1 MIVFDQLKKN
11 DPYLRTVT
19 WGVLAGLAVLFVGL
33 WWVQVVSHKHY
44 AENQK
49 AQSFRTVRI
58 PAVRG
63 KILDHYGVALAENQ
77 PSYNV
82 ILYLDELR
90 EEFRA
95 EWARARQP
103 RLITNSLP
111 FWKRWFGVDP
121 VQREYPKL
129 TREQRLAFERACR
142 YRVASNAV
150 HQVSLALGQPVSLSF
165 ADFIHHYTNQLALP
179 LPVCNNLDAMA
190 VARLLEGRASP
201 PGVDLEIQP
210 MRYYPSGTLAAHLLG
225 YLQRDNRSMEGE
237 VADFNFRLPDYRGR
251 VGIEGQFDAELRGKA
266 GVKSVLVNSL
276 GYRQSE
282 TIWAP
287 AEPGRNVTLTI
298 DATIQAV
305 TEAELQS
312 AFRNTRG
319 AAIVLNPNSGDVLA
333 MASSPAFDPYAFI
346 RGMSPVEYMPM
357 TNELMKPMLNRVT
370 QGSYAP
376 GSVFKLVTGLSAL
389 DHGLNPREKLHNPG
403 HIYVAGRN
411 KRIED
416 LAHAGDYD
424 FKEAFIHSSNTYFI
438 SNGIRFGGI
447 EGLIRIARRLH
458 LGERTDLMPRQEA
471 GGNFPYNATIR
482 RGWVDADTA
491 HICIGQGEVNM
502 TPLQIAIL
510 TAAIANGGKVLW
522 PRLVERIDSA
532 DPTSGEPPIIYPP
545 RPPRD
550 ELGVSPRSLQLTR
563 EAMLADVE
571 EPGGTGGRARVEG
584 FRVCGKTG
592 TAEVTDVHGKLV
604 DRTTWFT
611 SFAPYEKPRY
621 VIVLMVEGGAFG
633 STTCAPAVGKIYQA
647 IQKLE
652 QQRGLTIGSAAP
664 EQRSAGP
671 RSGALAD
678 AHRAGSESG
687 APIPRTGTP

>member
-11 DPYLRTVT
+11 DPHLRTVT
-19 WGVLAGLAVLFVGL
+19 WGVLVGLGVLFAGL

-90 EEFRA
+90 DQFRA

-103 RLITNSLP
+103 RLVTNSLP
-111 FWKRWFGVDP
+111 FWKRWVGVDP

-129 TREQRLAFERACR
+129 TREQRLALERACR

-150 HQVSLALGQPVSLSF
+150 HEVSLAIGQAIPFSF
-165 ADFIHHYTNQLALP
+165 ADFMRHYTNQLALP
-179 LPVCNNLDAMA
+179 MPVWNNLDAMG

-201 PGVDLEIQP
+201 PGIDLEIQP

-237 VADFNFRLPDYRGR
+237 VADFNFRLPDFRGH

-276 GYRQSE
+276 GYRQTE

-298 DATIQAV
+298 DATIQAR
-305 TEAELQS
+305 TEAALQS
-312 AFRNTRG
+312 AFQNTRG
-319 AAIVLNPNSGDVLA
+319 AAIVLNPNTGDVLA
-333 MASSPAFDPYAFI
+333 MASSPAFDPHTFL
-346 RGMSPVEYMPM
+346 RGIGHAEWAQM
-357 TNELMKPMLNRVT
+357 TDELMKPLLNRVT

-376 GSVFKLVTGLSAL
+376 GSVFKIVTGLSAL
-389 DHGLNPREKLHNPG
+389 DHGLNPREKLRNPG
-403 HIYVAGRN
+403 YIYVAGRN
-411 KRIED
+411 KRIDD
-416 LAHAGDYD
+416 LARPADYD

-438 SNGIRFGGI
+438 SNGIRYGGI
-447 EGLIRIARRLH
+447 EGLIRLARRLH
-458 LGERTDLMPRQEA
+458 LGERTDLMPRQES
-471 GGNFPYNATIR
+471 GGNFPYNAPVR
-482 RGWVDADTA
+482 RWVDADTA
-491 HICIGQGEVNM
+491 HICIGQGEVSM

-522 PRLVERIDSA
+522 PRLVERIESA
-532 DPTSGEPPIIYPP
+532 DPTSGEPPILYPW

-550 ELGVSPRSLQLTR
+550 ELGVNPRSLQLTR
-563 EAMLADVE
+563 DAMFADVE
-571 EPGGTGGRARVEG
+571 ESGGTGGKAKVEG
-584 FRVCGKTG
+584 FHVCGKTG
-592 TAEVTDVHGKLV
+592 TAEVTDPHGKLV

-621 VIVLMVEGGAFG
+621 VIVLMVESGAFG
-633 STTCAPAVGKIYQA
+633 STTCAPAVGEIYKA

-652 QQRGLTIGSAAP
+652 QQRRPAVAATVGSRGVVPGSSALTSRDLTVAATPSASAP
-664 EQRSAGP
+664 
-671 RSGALAD
+671 
-678 AHRAGSESG
+678 
-687 APIPRTGTP
+687 

>member
-11 DPYLRTVT
+11 DPHLRTVT
-19 WGVLAGLAVLFVGL
+19 WGVLVGLGVLFAGL

-63 KILDHYGVALAENQ
+63 KILDRHSASLAENQ

-90 EEFRA
+90 DQFRA

-103 RLITNSLP
+103 RLVTNSLP
-111 FWKRWFGVDP
+111 FWKRWVGINP
-121 VQREYPKL
+121 VKLEYPRL
-129 TREQRLAFERACR
+129 TRQQRLALERTCR

-150 HQVSLALGQPVSLSF
+150 HQVSLALGQPISLNF
-165 ADFIHHYTNQLALP
+165 ADFMHHYTNQLALP
-179 LPVCNNLDAMA
+179 LPVCNNLDASG
-190 VARLLEGRASP
+190 VARLLESRTSP
-201 PGVDLEIQP
+201 PGIDLEIQP

-237 VADFNFRLPDYRGR
+237 VADFNFRLPDYRGH

-276 GYRQSE
+276 GYRQTE

-298 DATIQAV
+298 DAAIQAA
-305 TEAELQS
+305 TEAALQS
-312 AFRNTRG
+312 AFQNTRG
-319 AAIVLNPNSGDVLA
+319 AAIVLDPNNGDVLA
-333 MASSPAFDPYAFI
+333 MASSPAFDPHAFI
-346 RGMSPVEYMPM
+346 RGFNHAEWAQM
-357 TNELMKPMLNRVT
+357 TDEVMKPLLNRVT

-376 GSVFKLVTGLSAL
+376 GSVFKIVTGLSAL

-411 KRIED
+411 KKIDD
-416 LAHAGDYD
+416 LAKAGDYD

-447 EGLIRIARRLH
+447 EGLMRIAHRLH
-458 LGERTDLMPRQEA
+458 LGERTDLMPRQES
-471 GGNFPYNATIR
+471 GGNFPYNATMR

-491 HICIGQGEVNM
+491 HICIGQGEVSM

-510 TAAIANGGKVLW
+510 TAAIANGGKVIW
-522 PRLVERIDSA
+522 PRLVERVESV
-532 DPTSGEPPIIYPP
+532 DPTSGEPPILFPH

-550 ELGVSPRSLQLTR
+550 ELGVSARSLQLTR
-563 EAMLADVE
+563 DAMFADVE
-571 EPGGTGGRARVEG
+571 EDGGSGKQARTPG
-584 FRVCGKTG
+584 FKVCGKTG
-592 TAEVTDVHGKLV
+592 TAEVTDSHGKLV
-604 DRTTWFT
+604 DRTTWFA
-611 SFAPYEKPRY
+611 SFAPYENPRY
-621 VIVLMVEGGAFG
+621 VIVLMVEGGVFG
-633 STTCAPAVGKIYQA
+633 GSTCAPAVGKIYQA

-652 QQRGLTIGSAAP
+652 QQRRPTVAATM
-664 EQRSAGP
+664 RS
-671 RSGALAD
+671 RNDVQGASVSNSRDHTVAATPTAL
-678 AHRAGSESG
+678 
-687 APIPRTGTP
+687 IP

>member
-11 DPYLRTVT
+11 DPHLRTVT
-19 WGVLAGLAVLFVGL
+19 WGVLAGLLVLFAGL

-63 KILDHYGVALAENQ
+63 KILDRHGAALAENQ
-77 PSYNV
+77 PNYNV

-90 EEFRA
+90 EQFRA
-95 EWARARQP
+95 EWARVRQP

-111 FWKRWFGVDP
+111 FWKRWVGIDA
-121 VQREYPKL
+121 VQREYIKL
-129 TREQRLAFERACR
+129 TRQQRLALERTCR

-150 HQVSLALGQPVSLSF
+150 HQVALAIGQPISLSF
-165 ADFIHHYTNQLALP
+165 ADFMRHYTNQLALP
-179 LPVCNNLDAMA
+179 MPVWNNLDASG
-190 VARLLEGRASP
+190 VARLLESRAIP
-201 PGVDLEIQP
+201 PGIDLEIQP

-237 VADFNFRLPDYRGR
+237 VADFNFRLPDFRGHI
-251 VGIEGQFDAELRGKA
+251 GIEGQFDAELRGKA

-276 GYRQSE
+276 GYRQAE

-298 DATIQAV
+298 DANIQAA
-305 TEAELQS
+305 TEANLQS
-312 AFRNTRG
+312 AFQNTRG
-319 AAIVLNPNSGDVLA
+319 AAIVLDPNTGDVLA
-333 MASSPAFDPYAFI
+333 MASSPAFDPHAFI
-346 RGMSPVEYMPM
+346 RGIRPAEWVPM
-357 TNELMKPMLNRVT
+357 TNELMKPLLNRVT

-389 DHGLNPREKLHNPG
+389 EHGLNPREKLHNPG
-403 HIYVAGRN
+403 SIRVAGRN
-411 KRIED
+411 KPIDD
-416 LAHAGDYD
+416 LARAGDYD

-438 SNGIRFGGI
+438 SNGIRYGGI
-447 EGLIRIARRLH
+447 EGLVRLARRLH
-458 LGERTDLMPRQEA
+458 LGERTDLMPRQES
-471 GGNFPYNATIR
+471 GGNFPFNAPTR

-491 HICIGQGEVNM
+491 HICIGQGEVSM
-502 TPLQIAIL
+502 TPLQIAIV
-510 TAAIANGGKVLW
+510 TAAIANGGKVIW
-522 PRLVERIDSA
+522 PRLVERIESA
-532 DPTSGEPPIIYPP
+532 DPTLGEPPIIYQP

-550 ELGVSPRSLQLTR
+550 DLGVGTNSLKLTR
-563 EAMLADVE
+563 DAMFADVE
-571 EPGGTGGRARVEG
+571 EPGGTGGKAKVEG

-592 TAEVTDVHGKLV
+592 TAEVTDTHGKLV

-611 SFAPYEKPRY
+611 SFAPYENPRY
-621 VIVLMVEGGAFG
+621 VVVLMVEGGAFG
-633 STTCAPAVGKIYQA
+633 STTCAPAVGNIYKA

-652 QQRGLTIGSAAP
+652 LQGRPIVAATVRSRDAVSVSSASTSRDLTVAA
-664 EQRSAGP
+664 
-671 RSGALAD
+671 
-678 AHRAGSESG
+678 
-687 APIPRTGTP
+687 TPPAATP

>member
-19 WGVLAGLAVLFVGL
+19 WGVLAGLGVLFAGL
-33 WWVQVVSHKHY
+33 WWVQIVSHKHY

-63 KILDHYGVALAENQ
+63 KILDRHGAALAENQ

-90 EEFRA
+90 DQFRA

-111 FWKRWFGVDP
+111 FWKRWVGIDP
-121 VQREYPKL
+121 VQREYIKL
-129 TREQRLAFERACR
+129 TREQRLALERACR

-150 HQVSLALGQPVSLSF
+150 HQVAVAVGQPIPFNF
-165 ADFIHHYTNQLALP
+165 ADFMRHYTNQLALP
-179 LPVCNNLDAMA
+179 MPVLNNLDASG

-201 PGVDLEIQP
+201 PGIDLEIQP
-210 MRYYPSGTLAAHLLG
+210 MRYYPNGTLAAHLLG
-225 YLQRDNRSMEGE
+225 YLRRDNRSMEGE
-237 VADFNFRLPDYRGR
+237 VADFNFRLPDYRGH

-276 GYRQSE
+276 GYRQTE

-298 DATIQAV
+298 DATIQAR
-305 TEAELQS
+305 TEAALQS
-312 AFRNTRG
+312 AFQNTRG
-319 AAIVLNPNSGDVLA
+319 AAIVLDPNTGDVLA
-333 MASSPAFDPYAFI
+333 MASSPAFDPHTFL
-346 RGMSPVEYMPM
+346 RGISHA
-357 TNELMKPMLNRVT
+357 ELAHLNDEIMRPQLNRVT
-370 QGSYAP
+370 QGVYAP
-376 GSVFKLVTGLSAL
+376 GSVFKIVTGLSAL
-389 DHGLNPREKLHNPG
+389 EHGLNPREKLYNPG
-403 HIYVAGRN
+403 HIYVAGRGR
-411 KRIED
+411 KIDD
-416 LAHAGDYD
+416 LAKAGNYD

-438 SNGIRFGGI
+438 SNGIRYGGI
-447 EGLIRIARRLH
+447 EGLMRIARRLH
-458 LGERTDLMPRQEA
+458 LGERTDLMPRQES
-471 GGNFPYNATIR
+471 GGNFPYNATMR

-491 HICIGQGEVNM
+491 HICIGQGEVSV

-510 TAAIANGGKVLW
+510 TAAVANGGKVIW
-522 PRLVERIDSA
+522 PRLVQRVESA
-532 DPTSGEPPIIYPP
+532 DPTSDEPPILYPQ
-545 RPPRD
+545 RPARD
-550 ELGVSPRSLQLTR
+550 DLGVSARSLQITR
-563 EAMLADVE
+563 DAMFADVE
-571 EPGGTGGRARVEG
+571 EPGGTGGRAKVEG

-592 TAEVTDVHGKLV
+592 TAEVTDSRGKLV

-611 SFAPYEKPRY
+611 SFAPYERPRY
-621 VIVLMVEGGAFG
+621 VVVLMVESGAFG
-633 STTCAPAVGKIYQA
+633 STTCAPAVAEIYKA

-652 QQRGLTIGSAAP
+652 QQGRPSVAVTERPRGAV
-664 EQRSAGP
+664 AG
-671 RSGALAD
+671 SGASRPRDLTVA
-678 AHRAGSESG
+678 ATPTAS
-687 APIPRTGTP
+687 AP

>member
-11 DPYLRTVT
+11 DPHLRTVT
-19 WGVLAGLAVLFVGL
+19 WGVLAGMAVLFAGL

-63 KILDHYGVALAENQ
+63 KILDRHGVALAENQ

-90 EEFRA
+90 EQFRA
-95 EWARARQP
+95 EWARVRQP
-103 RLITNSLP
+103 RLVTNSLP
-111 FWKRWFGVDP
+111 FWKRWVGVDP

-129 TREQRLAFERACR
+129 TREQRLALERACR

-150 HQVSLALGQPVSLSF
+150 HEVSAALGQAVPFSF
-165 ADFIHHYTNQLALP
+165 TNFMRHYTNQLALP
-179 LPVCNNLDAMA
+179 LPVLNNLDATA

-201 PGVDLEIQP
+201 PGIDLEVQP

-237 VADFNFRLPDYRGR
+237 VADFNFRLPDYRGH

-276 GYRQSE
+276 GYRQTE

-298 DATIQAV
+298 DAAIQAR
-305 TEAELQS
+305 TESALQS
-312 AFRNTRG
+312 AFQNTRG
-319 AAIVLNPNSGDVLA
+319 AAIVLDPNTGDVLA
-333 MASSPAFDPYAFI
+333 MASSPAFDPHTFI
-346 RGMSPVEYMPM
+346 RGFSHVEWAQM
-357 TNELMKPMLNRVT
+357 TDETMKPLLNRVT
-370 QGSYAP
+370 QGTYAP
-376 GSVFKLVTGLSAL
+376 GSVFKIVTGLSAL
-389 DHGLNPREKLHNPG
+389 DHGLNPREKLQNPG
-403 HIYVAGRN
+403 SIKVAGRA
-411 KRIED
+411 RVIDD
-416 LAHAGDYD
+416 LAKAGYYD
-424 FKEAFIHSSNTYFI
+424 FQEAFIHSSNTYFI
-438 SNGIRFGGI
+438 SNGIRYGGI
-447 EGLIRIARRLH
+447 EGLMRLARRLH
-458 LGERTDLMPRQEA
+458 LGERTDLMPRQES
-471 GGNFPYNATIR
+471 GGNFPYNALVR

-491 HICIGQGEVNM
+491 HICIGQGEVSM
-502 TPLQIAIL
+502 TPLQIAL
-510 TAAIANGGKVLW
+510 MTAAIANGGKVLW
-522 PRLVERIDSA
+522 PRLVQRVESA
-532 DPTSGEPPIIYPP
+532 DPTSGEPPILFTQ

-550 ELGVSPRSLQLTR
+550 ELGVSARSLQITR
-563 EAMLADVE
+563 DAMRADVE
-571 EPGGTGGRARVEG
+571 DSGGTGGRAKIEG

-592 TAEVTDVHGKLV
+592 TAEVTDPHGKLV

-621 VIVLMVEGGAFG
+621 VVVLMVEGGAFG
-633 STTCAPAVGKIYQA
+633 SSTCAPAVGEIYKG
-647 IQKLE
+647 ILKLE
-652 QQRGLTIGSAAP
+652 QQRAPTVAATVRSRDAIAGAGASTSRELTVAA
-664 EQRSAGP
+664 
-671 RSGALAD
+671 
-678 AHRAGSESG
+678 
-687 APIPRTGTP
+687 TPSVPTP